1 MIMIKKLIIVVT
13 VFLLTTVIACASN
26 PPQAVITCYGSN
38 ELSEGRLVVYVD
50 SGSKVALI
58 GSSSQDDVGIVS
70 HVWTKDGTVVS
81 ENVWYSPVVTEN
93 TEYVLTVTDGEGKSD
108 NETIEVRL
116 NYVVPPNNNL
126 PDWKGEILSSNED
139 DLLVGDEITLDANIQ
154 FSDCAGYEIEW
165 STGDDN
171 IIIVNKSS
179 ERTKVKIGK
188 GTAIGK
194 HTIEVMLSNSEK
206 SRDQEIDISV
216 VKNTPPTLTIDY
228 EYPFSYGTL
237 RVDFSKSKTGSNGNE
252 YNDYVQRCY
261 VRLDN
266 ESGEFVSDGSWDVD
280 HNRMPLSVRVKT
292 TKMGN
297 HSIYVTIEDSH
308 GAISTIR
315 EDIWVQEGNS
325 KRDPLMVKA
334 PDTVTCIAGKECKFS
349 VYQTYRLYKDKGG
362 VSFSYFDMTYESN
375 PEKLASPD
383 GYYLTGY
390 NFRHIFPYSGNYTV
404 KVVVTSGGDRTG
416 FKNVDVT
423 VLENKT
429 AESVSVSSNQTLILT
444 STQEQ
449 TSTPAQTKLVV
460 APQATPYLSETSTA
474 ETPGMKAWM
483 AITMIIIAIVFIGKK
498 KI

>member
-1 MIMIKKLIIVVT
+1 MLIIVIAV
-13 VFLLTTVIACASN
+13 LMLTTVIVSASN

-38 ELSEGRLVVYVD
+38 EVSEGRLVVYVD

-108 NETIEVRL
+108 SETIEIRL
-116 NYVVPPNNNL
+116 NYIASPNNDL
-126 PDWKGEILSSNED
+126 PNWKGEILSSNED
-139 DLLVGDEITLDANIQ
+139 DLLIGDEIILDANIES
-154 FSDCAGYEIEW
+154 SDCVGYEIEW

-179 ERTKVKIGK
+179 ERTKIKIGK

-194 HTIEVMLSNSEK
+194 HTIEVVLSNSEK

-216 VKNTPPTLTIDY
+216 VKNTPPTLVIDY

-237 RVDFSKSKTGSNGNE
+237 LVDFSESKTGSNGNE
-252 YNDYVQRCY
+252 YNDRIQRCY

-292 TKMGN
+292 MKMGN

-325 KRDPLMVKA
+325 KRDLLMVKA

-349 VYQTYRLYKDKGG
+349 VYQTYSLYKDIG
-362 VSFSYFDMTYESN
+362 VSFSYFDMTYLDN
-375 PEKLASPD
+375 PEELASPD

-404 KVVVTSGGDRTG
+404 KVIVASGGDRTG

-429 AESVSVSSNQTLILT
+429 VESALVSSNQTLM
-444 STQEQ
+444 STQPTQ
-449 TSTPAQTKLVV
+449 TQALTPTPIRTKLVV
-460 APQATPYLSETSTA
+460 VPQQTPYLSESSA
-474 ETPGMKAWM
+474 KTPGMEAWM
-483 AITMIIIAIVFIGKK
+483 ALVTIIMAIAFIGKK

>member
-1 MIMIKKLIIVVT
+1 MIMIRILIIVIAA
-13 VFLLTTVIACASN
+13 LMLTTVIASASN

-38 ELSEGRLVVYVD
+38 EVSEGHLVVYVD

-70 HVWTKDGTVVS
+70 HIWTKNGTVES

-108 NETIEVRL
+108 SETIEVRL
-116 NYVVPPNNNL
+116 NYVAPPNNNL
-126 PDWKGEILSSNED
+126 PNWKGEILSSNED

-154 FSDCAGYEIEW
+154 SSYCVGYEIEW
-165 STGDDN
+165 SVRDDN
-171 IIIVNKSS
+171 IIIINKSS
-179 ERTKVKIGK
+179 ERTKIRIGE

-194 HTIEVMLSNSEK
+194 HTIEVVLSNSEK
-206 SRDQEIDISV
+206 SRDQEIRINV

-237 RVDFSKSKTGSNGNE
+237 RVDFSESKTGSNGNE
-252 YNDYVQRCY
+252 YNDYIQRCY
-261 VRLDN
+261 VRLDDG
-266 ESGEFVSDGSWDVD
+266 SGNFVNDGSWDVD
-280 HNRMPLSVRVKT
+280 HSRMPLSVAVKT
-292 TKMGN
+292 MKMGN

-308 GAISTIR
+308 GAVSTTR

-325 KRDPLMVKA
+325 TRDPLIVKA
-334 PDTVTCIAGKECKFS
+334 PDTVTCMAGKECKFS
-349 VYQTYRLYKDKGG
+349 VYQTYQLYKDRGG

-390 NFRHIFPYSGNYTV
+390 NFRHIFPYSGNFTV
-404 KVVVTSGGDRTG
+404 KVVVTGSGDRYG
-416 FKNVDVT
+416 FKNVNVT
-423 VLENKT
+423 VIENET

-449 TSTPAQTKLVV
+449 TPTPAQTKLVV

-483 AITMIIIAIVFIGKK
+483 AITMIIMAIVFIGKK